1 MSVLIQIDSND
12 CDNMLELTEGQYL
25 YDNAHGIILNMTTQ
39 SPVYIHKNVFHTTPA
54 WANLILVNPMTRVT
68 LYDSN
73 QTIPALQYTGN
84 TMILSNYHTKKG
96 SRISFC
102 VNIDKDSDV
111 FVDNISYLVVEPID
125 KVCCKRNAKY
135 ANGTLKT
142 QFISAE
148 QHKYKYVDEPIIK
161 GSISTFTY
169 NPMLKLFEVVI
180 AIMCLIALF
189 SGAFVYSMKH
199 VHTTKPPVS
208 PEQDIAN
215 LL

>member
-12 CDNMLELTEGQYL
+12 YDNMLELTEGQYL
-25 YDNAHGIILNMTTQ
+25 YDNAHGVILNTTTQ
-39 SPVYIHKNVFHTTPA
+39 SPVYIHKNIFHTTPA
-54 WANLILVNPMTRVT
+54 WANFILVNPMTRVT
-68 LYDSN
+68 IYDNN
-73 QTIPALQYTGN
+73 QTIPSLQYTGN

-96 SRISFC
+96 NRISFC

-111 FVDNISYLVVEPID
+111 FIDNISYLVVEPID
-125 KVCCKRNAKY
+125 KSCCKRNIKY

-169 NPMLKLFEVVI
+169 NPMLKLFEIII
-180 AIMCLIALF
+180 AIMCLVTLF
-189 SGAFVYSMKH
+189 SGAFMCSVKYARAMF
-199 VHTTKPPVS
+199 PPKS
-208 PEQDIAN
+208 AEQDLAN